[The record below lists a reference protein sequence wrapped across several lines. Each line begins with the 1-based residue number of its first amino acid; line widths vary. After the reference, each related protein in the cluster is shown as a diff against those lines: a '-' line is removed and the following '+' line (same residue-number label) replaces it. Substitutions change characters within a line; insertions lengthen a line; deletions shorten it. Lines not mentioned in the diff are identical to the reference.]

1 MKSKISYRQVFRQ
14 CVGIDVSKSKSGT
27 ACLCMLSWGCP
38 AIIYRINRVL
48 PIQNL
53 AQTSAGQWA
62 RREAEKGS
70 PILFDG
76 AYGNI
81 L

>member
-1 MKSKISYRQVFRQ
+1 MKSKFPTDRYFRQ
-14 CVGIDVSKSKSGT
+14 CVGIDVSKSKFT

-38 AIIYRINRVL
+38 AQFTESIEFANTK
-48 PIQNL
+48 P
-53 AQTSAGQWA
+53 ASTSWSNGHAERL
-62 RREAEKGS
+62 RREAYTVS
-70 PILFDG
+70 DG